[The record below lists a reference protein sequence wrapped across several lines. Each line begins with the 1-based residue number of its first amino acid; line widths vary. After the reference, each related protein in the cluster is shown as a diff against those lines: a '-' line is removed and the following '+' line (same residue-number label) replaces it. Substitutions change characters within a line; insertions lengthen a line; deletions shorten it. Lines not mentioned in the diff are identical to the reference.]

1 VHRRARF
8 VRRRHGRH
16 GHLDR
21 LAAIG
26 TLATAIAAAM
36 VALGGGLAGADSFN
50 PVRLAITV
58 APVARLA
65 QPLAITVN
73 VSADAG
79 ALDTATAPLRIRAK
93 LADECGGTFDTTPG
107 PALIDAELS
116 PQPATG
122 QAYQAAGRGA
132 GDPTAYG
139 RKTVC
144 AFLEEEGDNRQFA
157 NDTVD
162 PPIVDVSKPCTLAAG
177 RYDAALKSLARAK
190 RQLRHAR
197 RRANRAR
204 LKKLVAKRSR
214 TVARDRRAARSA
226 CGPGVP
232 L

>member
-1 VHRRARF
+1 V
-8 VRRRHGRH
+8 VRRGRFARRR
-16 GHLDR
+16 GGR
-21 LAAIG
+21 AG
-26 TLATAIAAAM
+26 RVTAIAALATAAVAVT
-36 VALGGGLAGADSFN
+36 VALGSGLAGADSFN
-50 PVRLAITV
+50 PVRIAITI

-65 QPLAITVN
+65 QPLAITVT

-107 PALIDAELS
+107 PMLIDSELN

-122 QAYQAAGRGA
+122 QPYRATAHGA
-132 GDPTAYG
+132 GSPTAYG
-139 RKTVC
+139 HKTVC
-144 AFLEEEGDNRQFA
+144 AFLEEEGDDRQFA

-162 PPIVDVSKPCTLAAG
+162 PPMVDVSKPCTLAAA
-177 RYDAALKSLARAK
+177 RYDAAVKSLARAK
-190 RQLRHAR
+190 RQLRHAK

-204 LKKLVAKRSR
+204 LKKLVAKRSK

>member
-1 VHRRARF
+1 

-144 AFLEEEGDNRQFA
+144 AFLEEEGDDRQFA

-162 PPIVDVSKPCTLAAG
+162 PPMVDVSKPCTLAAG

>member
-1 VHRRARF
+1 VHRRA
-8 VRRRHGRH
+8 RHGRH

-144 AFLEEEGDNRQFA
+144 AFLEEEGDDRQFA

>member
-1 VHRRARF
+1 M
-8 VRRRHGRH
+8 RRRDGSGGR
-16 GHLDR
+16 LVAI
-21 LAAIG
+21 AA
-26 TLATAIAAAM
+26 LATATAAAT
-36 VALGGGLAGADSFN
+36 VALGGTLAGADSFN

-65 QPLAITVN
+65 QTLAIAVN

-107 PALIDAELS
+107 PVLIDAELN

-122 QAYQAAGRGA
+122 QAYQATGRGA

-139 RKTVC
+139 QKTVC

-157 NDTVD
+157 NDTID
-162 PPIVDVSKPCTLAAG
+162 PPRVDMSKPCTLAAG
-177 RYDAALKSLARAK
+177 RYDAALKSLARA
-190 RQLRHAR
+190 RLQLRHAKR
-197 RRANRAR
+197 RGNRAR
-204 LKKLVAKRSR
+204 LKKLVAKRSK
-214 TVARDRRAARSA
+214 TVARDRRAARGA

>member
-1 VHRRARF
+1 

-144 AFLEEEGDNRQFA
+144 AFLEEEGDDRQFA

-162 PPIVDVSKPCTLAAG
+162 PPMVDVSKPCTATAN
-177 RYDAALKSLARAK
+177 RYDAARKSLARAR
-190 RQLRHAR
+190 RQLRHAK
-197 RRANRAR
+197 RRANRLR
-204 LKKLVAKRSR
+204 LKKLVAKRSK
-214 TVARDRRAARSA
+214 TVARDRRAARKA

>member
-1 VHRRARF
+1 MHRRARF

-144 AFLEEEGDNRQFA
+144 AFLEEEGDDRQFA

>member
-1 VHRRARF
+1 

-144 AFLEEEGDNRQFA
+144 AFLEEEGDDRQFA

>member
-1 VHRRARF
+1 

-93 LADECGGTFDTTPG
+93 LADECGGTFYTTPG

-144 AFLEEEGDNRQFA
+144 AFLEEEGDDRQFA

>member
-1 VHRRARF
+1 M
-8 VRRRHGRH
+8 RRRHGRH

-144 AFLEEEGDNRQFA
+144 AFLEEEGDDRQFA

>member
-1 VHRRARF
+1 MWLIRARAGRRAAI
-8 VRRRHGRH
+8 
-16 GHLDR
+16 
-21 LAAIG
+21 LALTG
-26 TLATAIAAAM
+26 VTAAVT
-36 VALGGGLAGADSFN
+36 VALGGGLAGADSFT
-50 PVRLAITV
+50 PVRLAITL

-65 QPLAITVN
+65 QPLAITID

-107 PALIDAELS
+107 PVLIDDQLN

-122 QAYQAAGRGA
+122 QAYQATGRASGN
-132 GDPTAYG
+132 PTAYG
-139 RKTVC
+139 QKTVC

-157 NDTVD
+157 NDTVN
-162 PPIVDVSKPCTLAAG
+162 PPIVDVSKPCTVAAA
-177 RYDAALKSLARAK
+177 RYDAARRSLARAK
-190 RQLRHAR
+190 RQLRHAK

-204 LKKLVAKRSR
+204 LKKLVAKRSK
-214 TVARDRRAARSA
+214 TVARDRRAARTA